1 MVYYS
6 HMTSNTN
13 SACPLMDFVQSYA
26 RVPCVSL
33 GRGLAVL
40 QRMGN
45 WVRLAPIFPTT
56 RIPFREK
63 LVAPLSR
70 QGCDVVRVRQKRRN
84 VTTTTTIEYADGTS
98 YRYAVPICSSSSSCF
113 SSSLS
118 PLPRRPSPQLRP
130 ACHQL
135 PQLVDWCNEVCQS
148 RIQGRPK
155 QCQPHRG

>member
-1 MVYYS
+1 
-6 HMTSNTN
+6 MTSNTN
-13 SACPLMDFVQSYA
+13 SACLLMDFVQSYA

-33 GRGLAVL
+33 RRGLGVL

-45 WVRLAPIFPTT
+45 WVRQAPIFPTT

-63 LVAPLSR
+63 LVAPLIW

-84 VTTTTTIEYADGTS
+84 VITTTTIEYADGTS
-98 YRYAVPICSSSSSCF
+98 YRYAVPISSSSCF

-118 PLPRRPSPQLRP
+118 PLPRRPSPQPCRLLCP

-135 PQLVDWCNEVCQS
+135 PQLVDCCNEVRQS